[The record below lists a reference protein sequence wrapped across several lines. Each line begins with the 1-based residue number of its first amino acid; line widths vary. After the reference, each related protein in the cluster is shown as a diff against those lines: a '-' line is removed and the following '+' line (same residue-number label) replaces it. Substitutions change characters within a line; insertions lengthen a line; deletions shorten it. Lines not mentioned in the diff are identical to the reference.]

1 MTYDNNRGNKTFEYY
16 VVNFNHEHILLHT
29 TKLKLILICFFK
41 LLGFNSLS
49 ANPTKWSNTLELFEC
64 VSPFCGVGA

>member
-29 TKLKLILICFFK
+29 TKLKLILIFFF
-41 LLGFNSLS
+41 LVTGVQ
-49 ANPTKWSNTLELFEC
+49 LFKRQPYKM
-64 VSPFCGVGA
+64 VKHTRIV